1 MESDPPVTS
10 PTLSLVI
17 PTYNESRGLP
27 ALIEEVFGVLS
38 GARIPAEV
46 VVVDDNSPDGTG
58 QVAEELARRFPMKVV
73 HRSGKLGLSSAVLDG
88 WAVASGRILGVMD
101 ADLSHDAGILPDMV
115 TSLTEGGAEVAVG
128 SRYIPGGGLG
138 EWPWFRKVTSKVA
151 VLLGRPICPVHD
163 VTSGYLMFRRGVI
176 HGVTLD
182 PIGFKIGLEVLV
194 RGNYRTF
201 TEVPYTFKDRA
212 AGKSKF
218 GPREIRNYL
227 VQLWRLGLYWLRTRP
242 RRQRV
247 AFVRFEPGT

>member
-1 MESDPPVTS
+1 MNS

-17 PTYNESRGLP
+17 PTYNESRGLE
-27 ALIEEVFGVLS
+27 ALIERVFDVLNR
-38 GARIPAEV
+38 AAIPAEI

-58 QVAEELARRFPMKVV
+58 EVAEELAGRFPVKVV
-73 HRSGKLGLSSAVLDG
+73 HRSGKLGLSSAVIDG

-101 ADLSHDAGILPDMV
+101 ADLSHDAEILPDMV
-115 TSLTEGGAEVAVG
+115 TSITEGGAEVAVG

-138 EWPWFRKVTSKVA
+138 EWPWFRQVTSKFA

-163 VTSGYLMFRRGVI
+163 VTSGYLMFRRSVI
-176 HGVTLD
+176 QGVTLD

-194 RGNYRTF
+194 RGRYHTF
-201 TEVPYTFKDRA
+201 TEVPYTFVDRA

-218 GPREIRNYL
+218 GMHEIRNYL
-227 VQLWRLGLYWLRTRP
+227 VQLFRLGLYWLRNRP

-247 AFVRFEPGT
+247 PFVRFQPRS